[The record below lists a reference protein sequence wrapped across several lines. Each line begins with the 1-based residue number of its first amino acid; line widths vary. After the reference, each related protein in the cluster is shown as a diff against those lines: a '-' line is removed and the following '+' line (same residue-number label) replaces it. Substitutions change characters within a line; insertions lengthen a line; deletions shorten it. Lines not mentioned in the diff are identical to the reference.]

1 VHGRGGGRPAAAGDL
16 GLTAPPPATA
26 APRPARP
33 PRAGR
38 GARAAA
44 RATAC
49 AAVAAVALFAGALRA
64 QIPGTPEAPPTA
76 RARWHGV
83 AELNGNVLFGAAS
96 QRLVGSRV
104 SAGRADS
111 ALALRAEF
119 QSSYGEAR
127 DAADVRRVVARTVRL
142 AVGADRQPAAR
153 LSAFALGDAESNF
166 QQRIALR
173 VNGGAGAKRT
183 FWRPAAADP
192 GFAEDLSVSLA
203 LLAERT
209 RALEG
214 PGGIAGGAGAR
225 VRWSLRARY
234 RRRIAPTVRLTHVTL
249 YQPAVDA
256 PVARATAESTTILAV
271 DVRPGLAF
279 TATLRDLLRLGGA
292 AARGRSDHDG
302 QVLFGVRAAF

>member
-1 VHGRGGGRPAAAGDL
+1 VRGGRGVRAAPADHL
-16 GLTAPPPATA
+16 GLTLRPRRRACGLALLLAA
-26 APRPARP
+26 APA
-33 PRAGR
+33 
-38 GARAAA
+38 
-44 RATAC
+44 
-49 AAVAAVALFAGALRA
+49 RA
-64 QIPGTPEAPPTA
+64 QIDAAPERPPAP
-76 RARWHGV
+76 RARWRGA

-279 TATLRDLLRLGGA
+279 TATLRDRFDSEARRRGA
-292 AARGRSDHDG
+292 RSDHDG